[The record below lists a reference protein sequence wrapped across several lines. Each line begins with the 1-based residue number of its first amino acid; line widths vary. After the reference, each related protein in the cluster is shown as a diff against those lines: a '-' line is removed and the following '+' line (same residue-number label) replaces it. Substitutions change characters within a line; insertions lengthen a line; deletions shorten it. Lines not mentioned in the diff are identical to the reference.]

1 LIKCLVVSDYDI
13 VVVDVFIV
21 VFHKH
26 CTKWL

>member
-1 LIKCLVVSDYDI
+1 MKCLVVSDDDI

-21 VFHKH
+21 VFHKP